1 MINLTFADQL
11 LAQARQAIARRRHD
25 SVVVS

>member
-1 MINLTFADQL
+1 MINRAFADQL
-11 LAQARQAIARRRHD
+11 LAQAQQATARRRHD